1 MAQPRVSHLKVLIAG
16 AGLGGLTL
24 ALLLEQ
30 AGIEYTIL
38 EKHEGD
44 LIPLGSSISLNQS
57 IQPLFEQLGMLK
69 ELESISKPI
78 NSMTFLKENM
88 NKIGSL
94 DLSSDAVRY
103 VSFVGILEGVLSLVW
118 RMIKKD
124 RAGVSYEADI
134 LVGADGAYSCVRR
147 CLYRDLRSENLLPK
161 SDMAPLAFD
170 HHCLVGITDPIDPIY
185 FPDLSRST
193 CDMMVVIGKDKP
205 YSSVLFFNSFSTR

>member
-1 MAQPRVSHLKVLIAG
+1 MAQQQPSHLKVLIAG

-78 NSMTFLKENM
+78 SSMTFLKENM
-88 NKIGSL
+88 NKIGSM
-94 DLSSDAVRY
+94 DLSSDAVR
-103 VSFVGILEGVLSLVW
+103 
-118 RMIKKD
+118 
-124 RAGVSYEADI
+124 
-134 LVGADGAYSCVRR
+134 
-147 CLYRDLRSENLLPK
+147 
-161 SDMAPLAFD
+161 
-170 HHCLVGITDPIDPIY
+170 
-185 FPDLSRST
+185 
-193 CDMMVVIGKDKP
+193 
-205 YSSVLFFNSFSTR
+205 